1 MVDLSRLEAASY
13 GRMADRIE
21 IMIETLAELAK
32 AREAIP
38 EGTDKAVTAKTI
50 ATRAAAAI
58 GAILADPLSTASR
71 SQRDR
76 IWPLRKTIE
85 TLFLAS
91 EFGSSDFI
99 LEAIGLPDPKDNDS
113 RAELRLALLGL
124 HSALDFDESPFQLA
138 PDLRQIVY
146 ASLISTLWV
155 GTAKAEARRN
165 ALLAA
170 AARIEPAPLP
180 PGLDQLM
187 MVSHAWM
194 LSSYGS
200 HPEKHRI
207 KAVFNETLKRH
218 LAALAL
224 TPAELPA
231 PRGRPARPTMVVAA
245 EVMNS
250 KHVQYRYFGQY
261 LRQLRS
267 RFRLVLVTEASEVDE
282 PVRALF
288 DELLTF
294 TRNKSGD
301 HLGEAVRLIKSA
313 EPDIVFWPS
322 VGMAHWGPLL
332 ANLRLAPIQMTALGH
347 SASTFAET
355 IDYFLLEEG
364 YVSDPALLSETLIL
378 LPDESLRFERA
389 PGHKAARPQI
399 REAATP
405 LRVALPSSPMKLN
418 PNFLSLL
425 CRIRAEAKRPVEFN
439 FMPNIG
445 GFGHEALRTAIQAM
459 LPGAKV
465 HPVLPHNLYRALIS
479 SCDLTLS
486 PFPFG
491 GLHSVVDSL
500 HQGLPV
506 VAMECPEPH
515 GRTDAMLLRRL
526 GMPDWLVAR
535 DEDEYVAAALRII
548 DDDALR
554 AELSQKALDLDIDN
568 RMFGDGD
575 STLGSDVVDAVW
587 WVYQNHEAIQASG
600 RKAWTAG
607 DRREIPLA

>member
-1 MVDLSRLEAASY
+1 MVDLTSLEAATY
-13 GRMADRIE
+13 GRRADRVS

-32 AREAIP
+32 AREVVP
-38 EGTDKAVTAKTI
+38 EGAGKAVTARVV

-58 GAILADPLSTASR
+58 GSILADPLSTPSR
-71 SQRDR
+71 GECER

-99 LEAIGLPDPKDNDS
+99 LDAVGPSEVGTEAE
-113 RAELRLALLGL
+113 RRLFLFGL
-124 HSALDFDESPFQLA
+124 HSERDLDEALFSLPPQTRQLA
-138 PDLRQIVY
+138 Y

-170 AARIEPAPLP
+170 ADRIEPAPLP

-200 HPEKHRI
+200 HPDKHRI
-207 KAVFNETLKRH
+207 KAVFNETLRRH
-218 LAALAL
+218 LAALDL
-224 TPAELPA
+224 TPADLPPNRA
-231 PRGRPARPTMVVAA
+231 RPARPTMVVAA

-282 PVRALF
+282 AVSALF
-288 DELLTF
+288 DEVLSF
-294 TRNKSGD
+294 TRSKRGD
-301 HLGEAVRLIKSA
+301 HLGEAVRLIKGA
-313 EPDIVFWPS
+313 EPDILFWPS

-332 ANLRLAPIQMTALGH
+332 ANLRLAPIQLTALGH

-399 REAATP
+399 RESATP

-425 CRIRAEAKRPVEFN
+425 GRIQSEAKRPVEFN
-439 FMPNIG
+439 FMPNIS
-445 GFGHEALRTAIQAM
+445 GFGHEALRTAVHAI
-459 LPGAKV
+459 LPGAKI

-526 GMPDWLVAR
+526 GMPDWTIVR
-535 DEDEYVAAALRII
+535 DEDDYVAAALRII

-554 AELSQKALDLDIDN
+554 VELSQAALDLDIDQ
-568 RMFGDGD
+568 RMFGDGE
-575 STLGSDVVDAVW
+575 SELGTDVIDAVW
-587 WVYQNHEAIQASG
+587 WVYENHEAIMASG
-600 RKAWTAG
+600 RKAWTAA
-607 DRREIPLA
+607 DRRKPVGA